1 MRVSWDSRVTN
12 VAKPFAQFFE
22 MRGIQ
27 MTSPGWLCEHASFAV
42 FVYLS
47 ILGTSVFENCSF
59 KNTCTSMSLTTTDID
74 LETVASLF
82 WGSIVGT
89 TDLKN
94 RTGSSNL
101 HSENEAG
108 SSSRRP
114 YWSDHLSS
122 CANRPAYV
130 KWQISKKFS
139 FNFQRV

>member
-1 MRVSWDSRVTN
+1 MLGLHLVWSLWLHTSHMTRVR
-12 VAKPFAQFFE
+12 
-22 MRGIQ
+22 
-27 MTSPGWLCEHASFAV
+27 
-42 FVYLS
+42 
-47 ILGTSVFENCSF
+47 
-59 KNTCTSMSLTTTDID
+59 
-74 LETVASLF
+74 LE
-82 WGSIVGT
+82 T

-94 RTGSSNL
+94 KTGSSNL

-130 KWQISKKFS
+130 KWQTSKKFS